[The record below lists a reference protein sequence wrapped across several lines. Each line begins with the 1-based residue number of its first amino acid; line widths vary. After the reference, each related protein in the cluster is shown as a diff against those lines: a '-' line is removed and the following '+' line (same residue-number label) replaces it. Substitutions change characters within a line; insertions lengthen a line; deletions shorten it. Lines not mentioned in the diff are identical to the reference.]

1 MPRRGQS
8 PRRLCFVPGTAT
20 PLPPG
25 LMKSWAWQDFCAS
38 VFECKGLIS
47 KYSGIRTYGKI
58 ALPRS
63 RFGNSGELSGAI
75 RVFKERWQMAV
86 VRHQGAASRVRLWRR
101 ADFDPG
107 TQVDSIV
114 ADGQLEVCDGAYRI
128 FVMKKNQMPRPSLRD
143 RTAQP
148 R

>member
-25 LMKSWAWQDFCAS
+25 LMKSWAWQDFFAS
-38 VFECKGLIS
+38 VFESKGLIS

-58 ALPRS
+58 ALQRS

-75 RVFKERWQMAV
+75 RVFKERWKMAV
-86 VRHQGAASRVRLWRR
+86 VRHQGAASRSVSGDRQTSELANQIHSRPWLVGVSVLLIRRR
-101 ADFDPG
+101 A
-107 TQVDSIV
+107 
-114 ADGQLEVCDGAYRI
+114 
-128 FVMKKNQMPRPSLRD
+128 
-143 RTAQP
+143 
-148 R
+148 